1 RTCSQIASFANYRTP
16 QVTRM
21 SFCASFPHHTI
32 INLSTYGCIWANTH
46 VRIQTASHL
55 YPGPFTDHNRPL
67 SMASL
72 LQHHIVSY
80 IDRAAQR
87 IECACKGLYIFSY
100 KKGISY
106 YRIRSME
113 LCRSLPICQQVKI

>member
-1 RTCSQIASFANYRTP
+1 G
-16 QVTRM
+16 M
-21 SFCASFPHHTI
+21 SLFSTSPRHTF
-32 INLSTYGCIWANTH
+32 INLSTYGCIWAHTP

-55 YPGPFTDHNRPL
+55 YPGPFTDRNRPL
-67 SMASL
+67 YMASL

-113 LCRSLPICQQVKI
+113 PCRSLPICQQVKIKNNLFGIMQINIF